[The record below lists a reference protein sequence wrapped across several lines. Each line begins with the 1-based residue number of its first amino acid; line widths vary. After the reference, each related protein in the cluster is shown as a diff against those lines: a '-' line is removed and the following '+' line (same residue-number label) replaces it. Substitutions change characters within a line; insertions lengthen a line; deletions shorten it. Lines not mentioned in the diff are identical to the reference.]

1 MEFYILLIFTL
12 IVISVAVILWISNR
26 KINIKLMLAYSALTK
41 RQSQAHQMGVNQA
54 SGDLHQVIG
63 EFQLLDVFDELIT
76 LSTTSKQGSL
86 DMIGVMWEEMKLV
99 FLEIKK
105 KGARMTPKENRL
117 RKIVESK
124 NVEYRIIDVSIP
136 TGIKVEERSL
146 PISSS
151 PKTVR
156 SRS

>member
-54 SGDLHQVIG
+54 SGDLHQGIG

-86 DMIGVMWEEMKLV
+86 DMIGIMWEEMKLV

-105 KGARMTPKENRL
+105 KGAALSKPENNVRRLVEEKKVSYKVFDVELPKG
-117 RKIVESK
+117 V
-124 NVEYRIIDVSIP
+124 
-136 TGIKVEERSL
+136 TVEERNL
-146 PISSS
+146 TKILI
-151 PKTVR
+151 
-156 SRS
+156 